1 MKEIT
6 SLNNEYI
13 KFLTKLKDK
22 KVRAIENKF
31 IIEGYHLVAEAYK
44 ANILKEAL
52 YGPVTPNVQ
61 ASILQLHKNV
71 TVVATSD
78 ALREI

>member
-1 MKEIT
+1 MPGEEFSYEKVVGPVTYE
-6 SLNNEYI
+6 NGY
-13 KFLTKLKDK
+13 KDAPVIVNGK
-22 KVRAIENKF
+22 A
-31 IIEGYHLVAEAYK
+31 K

-52 YGPVTPNVQ
+52 YGPITPSVP

-78 ALREI
+78 ALI